1 MRILMLH
8 DPYAPIK
15 NGAVGGEDNLAEL
28 QINTLRELGHEVY
41 DARFFDSGITRKKN
55 QLLTQGM
62 GKSKDVSK
70 IVKSFKPEVI
80 HTLNLNQRSGYD
92 WMYTTSIPIV
102 SSIHNF
108 RLFCPASI
116 AWRDG
121 QVCTKCLDS
130 SAINSIKYRCAGKI
144 GAINSMR
151 HLVFQRDYPQTSIPK
166 LFLVTSKKMLDILRP
181 IVPESRMRVLRTP
194 SMPSIKSSY
203 SKNVRSGWLF
213 AGRFAPEKG
222 IIELITN
229 WPKNE
234 NLDIAGM
241 GPLRNQILNLIKL
254 KPNIKLIGTY
264 PPGDHSIFMRYEGLV
279 FPSSWIEGSPLVVM
293 ECLGTGTP
301 VICREVSSASEQIR
315 QTNGGAIISGE
326 LTEEK
331 LNIAMHDIRE
341 NFSRYS
347 QNSATKNLDE
357 SSIPAWKGKFQSF
370 LYEAIQL

>member
-1 MRILMLH
+1 
-8 DPYAPIK
+8 
-15 NGAVGGEDNLAEL
+15 
-28 QINTLRELGHEVY
+28 
-41 DARFFDSGITRKKN
+41 
-55 QLLTQGM
+55 
-62 GKSKDVSK
+62 
-70 IVKSFKPEVI
+70 
-80 HTLNLNQRSGYD
+80 
-92 WMYTTSIPIV
+92 
-102 SSIHNF
+102 
-108 RLFCPASI
+108 
-116 AWRDG
+116 
-121 QVCTKCLDS
+121 
-130 SAINSIKYRCAGKI
+130 
-144 GAINSMR
+144 
-151 HLVFQRDYPQTSIPK
+151 
-166 LFLVTSKKMLDILRP
+166 
-181 IVPESRMRVLRTP
+181 
-194 SMPSIKSSY
+194 MPSIKSSY

-234 NLDIAGM
+234 SLDIAGM
-241 GPLRNQILNLIKL
+241 GPLRNQILDLIKL

-315 QTNGGAIISGE
+315 QTNGGAIIPGD

-341 NFSRYS
+341 NFNRYS

-357 SSIPAWKGKFQSF
+357 FSIPAWKGKFQSF
-370 LYEAIQL
+370 LYEATQL